1 MKHDILLYFGLPA
14 GAVYSNL
21 IASVI
26 CVGVAWW
33 RLRARTIAHHA
44 AALAQAEEHHL
55 ERIALAVEHHQ
66 ALKAHITAS
75 VPARAARQAKTL
87 VTKTGKG
94 GRSMTGYC
102 ARCGWHR
109 LLDAV
114 TYWCGTCL
122 DTWTREYQARGKEP
136 A

>member
-1 MKHDILLYFGLPA
+1 MKHDFLLYFGWPA

-21 IASVI
+21 IASAI

-33 RLRARTIAHHA
+33 RLRARVIAHHA

-75 VPARAARQAKTL
+75 VPRPAARAPKTL
-87 VTKTGKG
+87 AAKPAKG
-94 GRSMTGYC
+94 AG
-102 ARCGWHR
+102 A
-109 LLDAV
+109 
-114 TYWCGTCL
+114 
-122 DTWTREYQARGKEP
+122 
-136 A
+136 